1 MSKQGMTPLSDTISV
16 LAFGASLLL
25 AATLLPPAHPVIVI
39 LGSLK
44 LHLALTILGLAVL
57 LLLFRRPL
65 RGTFYALVAIAGL
78 TQMAAALAPS
88 LSPEAPQNGKPVSVI
103 SFNILGWNRDNG
115 ERIAD
120 FLIDANPDVVFIQEA
135 QPLRPYLAR
144 LDTQFP
150 YRIGCGRYV
159 SRCDSMLLSRHR
171 LSEPDY
177 YQPQARWRHRFYTTR
192 ARINGQAITLAAV
205 HLTKAEFGDNQLN
218 ELDAA
223 AAKLNSVDGPVI
235 VAGDFNTAP
244 WAPHLV
250 AFLDTTGLRR
260 AMIEPATWPGGRGIF
275 NNFGLPI
282 DHIFVRGGAIDTL
295 KTLPDSF
302 GSNHRGLQA
311 RLVFPG
317 GG

>member
-1 MSKQGMTPLSDTISV
+1 MSKQGMTPLSDAFSV
-16 LAFGASLLL
+16 LAFGASLAL
-25 AATLLPPAHPVIVI
+25 AVTLLPPVHPVIVI

-44 LHLALTILGLAVL
+44 LHLALIILGLAAL
-57 LLLFRRPL
+57 LLLLRRPL
-65 RGTFYALVAIAGL
+65 RGTFYVLIATAGC

-88 LSPEAPQNGKPVSVI
+88 LSPDAPENGKAVSVI
-103 SFNILGWNRDNG
+103 SFNILGHNRNNG

-120 FLIDANPDVVFIQEA
+120 FLIETAPDIAFIQEA
-135 QPLRPYLAR
+135 QPLRPYLSA
-144 LDTQFP
+144 LDKQFP

-192 ARINGQAITLAAV
+192 ARIDGQTITLAAL
-205 HLTKAEFGDNQLN
+205 HLTKAEFGDNQLD

-223 AAKLNSVDGPVI
+223 AAKLASIDGPVI
-235 VAGDFNTAP
+235 VAGDFNTAL

-250 AFLDTTGLRR
+250 DFLDKTGLKR
-260 AMIEPATWPGGRGIF
+260 AMIEPATWPGGRGIL

-295 KTLPDSF
+295 STLSDTF

-311 RLVFPG
+311 RLVFPEG
-317 GG
+317 G